1 MTAAATAAP
10 LLRQRLAGTS
20 PPSLLL
26 RPDFWLR
33 QRSLVA
39 ATAIFIITLF
49 ILAPHTYASAGGWE
63 WLSVIVQLLALWGT
77 LLTARA
83 LAVLEVD
90 VAIIAEVERRGTAY
104 LREVKAGQRSRID
117 LEYLEAAMLPSNP
130 SDPPPAM
137 IRLFQHICKEARDR
151 RFESSVHVMQPYR
164 EEPLD
169 DLFKL
174 QNLQKIA
181 LWLGI
186 LGTFIGLLL
195 AIGAADVDG
204 GDFAAVVKKM
214 FDGLVISF
222 SASLAGL
229 QAAVYLGV
237 LLLILRRAQERY
249 FKQMESA
256 VVTMLSLA
264 RNSINKDEFLAEFG
278 QIRETVDALTDTVHA
293 HAKEI
298 QAQTD
303 EIRTGMNRLGEAK
316 SQFDGFLRQ
325 IGEAQNAFIADI
337 RSVYDTISLWNLSQT
352 LQETLASSTRLVG
365 SQLEISSQQIINR
378 LGDFNTSV
386 ATLAKALETQART
399 HADTASKLSAQIAT
413 ANNESITASRQI
425 VARLQDLQSRDN
437 SSISVI
443 RRDLQDL
450 SQRLNALTTTIE
462 RVGHVPTGPRSLR
475 DLISWLFR

>member
-1 MTAAATAAP
+1 MTAAATSAP
-10 LLRQRLAGTS
+10 LLRQRLACT
-20 PPSLLL
+20 PPRSLLL

-33 QRSLVA
+33 QRSLLA
-39 ATAIFIITLF
+39 ATAAFLVTLV

-63 WLSVIVQLLALWGT
+63 WLSVIVHLLAMWGT
-77 LLTARA
+77 LGTARA
-83 LAVLEVD
+83 LAVLEVER
-90 VAIIAEVERRGTAY
+90 AIIGEVERRGTAY
-104 LREVKAGQRSRID
+104 LREVKGGQRSRID
-117 LEYLEAAMLPSNP
+117 LDYLEAAMLPSNP

-174 QNLQKIA
+174 QNLQKIV

-204 GDFAAVVKKM
+204 GDFGAVVKEM

-237 LLLILRRAQERY
+237 LLLILRRAHEIY
-249 FKQMESA
+249 YKQMESA

-264 RNSINKDEFLAEFG
+264 RNSINKDEYLAEFA
-278 QIRETVDALTDTVHA
+278 QIRETVDSLTDTVHA

-298 QAQTD
+298 QAQTE
-303 EIRTGMNRLGEAK
+303 EIRIGMSRLAEAK
-316 SQFDGFLRQ
+316 SQFEGFLRQ
-325 IGEAQNAFIADI
+325 IGDVQNAFIADI
-337 RSVYDTISLWNLSQT
+337 RGVYDTISLRQLSET
-352 LQETLASSTRLVG
+352 LHATLASSTRLVG
-365 SQLEISSQQIINR
+365 SQLELSTQQVVNR

-386 ATLAKALETQART
+386 DALAKALETQARAQT
-399 HADTASKLSAQIAT
+399 ETAGRLSSQIAT
-413 ANNESITASRQI
+413 ANNESITASRAI
-425 VARLQDLQSRDN
+425 VTRLQDLQSRDN
-437 SSISVI
+437 SSIGVI

-462 RVGHVPTGPRSLR
+462 RVGRVPTGPRSLR
-475 DLISWLFR
+475 DLIAWLFR